1 MLRPVSF
8 VFCVIIVMIPS
19 MLCLPIF
26 LTISHRFPWCFSM
39 FPLAFLQFPRML
51 LPFPLSVSLVS
62 FLGFAIHSIANNLYL
77 KGTHSTATNLCTVFH
92 LIIYFANRYNP
103 SLFTFDKKI
112 NKTDRKE
119 EKWINKKLKNRTLN
133 VSLFCT
139 GNNNHSFNLHR
150 PCQFGRHQW
159 TRVYISH
166 YKSAKHLVF
175 E

>member
-1 MLRPVSF
+1 MSRFLQFWCPLNKRGNAETCQFRFLRDYYDDSLDVMSAHLPNHFPPFPMVFPHVS
-8 VFCVIIVMIPS
+8 
-19 MLCLPIF
+19 
-26 LTISHRFPWCFSM
+26 
-39 FPLAFLQFPRML
+39 LAFLQFPRVL

-119 EKWINKKLKNRTLN
+119 EK
-133 VSLFCT
+133 
-139 GNNNHSFNLHR
+139 
-150 PCQFGRHQW
+150 
-159 TRVYISH
+159 
-166 YKSAKHLVF
+166 
-175 E
+175 